1 MNPDHLNPDHAN
13 PDHAN
18 PQVYRELAE
27 AGWRWVLDQVGWGE
41 DGPSIPET
49 VADDGTPGEP
59 EGLPTGMYSG
69 VGGLAHVLA
78 EVRLS
83 RAWTEEEQELAA
95 GIVGRVRRGLPTATL
110 ADYFDGLVS
119 DIGVLT
125 ALRADGAGTAVARL
139 VETAEPDGWAQFFLD
154 DRYAPGARV
163 SDATLGTRSPPAA
176 G

>member
-95 GIVGRVRRGLPTATL
+95 GIVGRVRRGLSVRPRRGQDQREPQYRQSHRSAL
-110 ADYFDGLVS
+110 HASLLFRSISPGLGSRRRV
-119 DIGVLT
+119 
-125 ALRADGAGTAVARL
+125 RARRPL
-139 VETAEPDGWAQFFLD
+139 
-154 DRYAPGARV
+154 
-163 SDATLGTRSPPAA
+163 PPRRP
-176 G
+176 